1 MSGIALQM
9 NVGFDDAIE
18 IVTRALESEG
28 FGVVTRI
35 DLDETFQKKLGVS
48 FRRYTILGACNP
60 GLAHEAV
67 SAEPSVG
74 LLLPC
79 NVTVETAESGVVVR
93 LADAKQMMA
102 GAGFGDS
109 EAIRNLA
116 ADADAR
122 LSRVVA
128 ALAMKRGSG

>member
-1 MSGIALQM
+1 VSGIALQM

-79 NVTVETAESGVVVR
+79 NVTVEAAESGVVVR